1 MINRLQ
7 VTIDVIIHAT
17 EDISK
22 FITSFEKIF
31 GLTEDDFMIQHLT
44 GHYENPIILMTSKMA
59 KKQANEFLRK
69 LLSFFSKNQLEEII
83 DDLENRVDNSTLH
96 IRLNK
101 QELIKGKI
109 DFKEKDPIKL
119 KISTPIY
126 NKKDTRKIFSN
137 ILLQSN

>member
-7 VTIDVIIHAT
+7 VTIGIIIHAT
-17 EDISK
+17 EDSSK
-22 FITSFEKIF
+22 LITSFEKIF
-31 GLTEDDFMIQHLT
+31 GLAEDDFMIQHLT
-44 GHYENPIILMTSKMA
+44 GHYENPIILMTSKMV

-69 LLSFFSKNQLEEII
+69 LLSFFSKDQLEEII
-83 DDLENRVDNSTLH
+83 NDLENRVDNSTLH

-119 KISTPIY
+119 KISTPVY
-126 NKKDTRKIFSN
+126 NKKDTRKIFSD

>member
-17 EDISK
+17 EDSSK

-31 GLTEDDFMIQHLT
+31 GLTKDDFIIQRLT

-59 KKQANEFLRK
+59 KKQANEFLKK

-119 KISTPIY
+119 KVSTPVY
-126 NKKDTRKIFSN
+126 NKKDTRKIFSD